1 MVYFVQSLNKIKV
14 GYTENLPHRMKN
26 MRTANPHG
34 MVLIGTVNGNKNHE
48 KKIQKVLKE
57 YCVIGEWFKDCDEVR
72 DYIDKILNDDLKVK
86 YKQIGYDWDS
96 GILEKKY
103 ESFVEAEEPER
114 IASWED
120 HKDQKLDVLVNIV
133 EKMMEIEHSLSRLLA
148 KKIHLEKKYVKVMR
162 L

>member
-14 GYTENLPHRMKN
+14 GYTENLPHRMNN

-57 YCVIGEWFKDCDEVR
+57 YCVIGEWFKDCEEVR
-72 DYIDKILNDDLKVK
+72 EYIDKILNDDLKVK
-86 YKQIGYDWDS
+86 YKQVGYDWDS
-96 GILEKKY
+96 GSY
-103 ESFVEAEEPER
+103 ESIVEAEEPER

-120 HKDQKLDVLVNIV
+120 HKDKKLDVLVDIV
-133 EKMMEIEHSLSRLLA
+133 EDMMEIEHSLSRLLA
-148 KKIHLEKKYVKVMR
+148 KKIGLEKKYVKVIR
-162 L
+162 S

>member
-14 GYTENLPHRMKN
+14 GFTENLPHRMNN

-57 YCVIGEWFKDCDEVR
+57 YNVVGEWFKDCEEVR
-72 DYIDKILNDDLKVK
+72 EYIDKILNDDLKVK
-86 YKQIGYDWDS
+86 YKQVGYDWDS
-96 GILEKKY
+96 GSY
-103 ESFVEAEEPER
+103 ESIVETEEPER

-120 HKDQKLDVLVNIV
+120 HKDKKLDVLVNIV

-162 L
+162 S